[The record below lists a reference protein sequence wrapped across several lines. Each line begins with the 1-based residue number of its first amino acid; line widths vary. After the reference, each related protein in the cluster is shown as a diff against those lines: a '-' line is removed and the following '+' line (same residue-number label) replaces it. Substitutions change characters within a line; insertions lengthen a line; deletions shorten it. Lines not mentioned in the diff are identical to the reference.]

1 MGIERILVSE
11 REKKTK
17 REEDRVVSG
26 AGWV

>member
-1 MGIERILVSE
+1 MWIERILVSE

-17 REEDRVVSG
+17 REDERVVSG

>member
-17 REEDRVVSG
+17 RKEERVISG
-26 AGWV
+26 IGWV